1 MVSLSRATID
11 ANLGSYLAS
20 SSEFPTTET
29 GLIAIVAAAA
39 KKGSQVYIS
48 APKIGTS
55 APDATGMRPV
65 L

>member
-29 GLIAIVAAAA
+29 ELIAIAAAA